1 MPATKTLKLPAPDPR
16 YAFYQLADGSR
27 IYPSGVQYD
36 DRTRACKWFVWRCRG
51 SHEVEEW
58 DERGKRRSISL
69 VKDGEILCDREG
81 VMLYFASPQEALQTL
96 NKETT

>member
-1 MPATKTLKLPAPDPR
+1 MPATKTLKLPAPDTH
-16 YAFYQLADGSR
+16 YGYYVLADGSR

-36 DRTRACKWFVWRCRG
+36 DRTRACKWFIWQCQG

-58 DERGKRRSISL
+58 DERGKRRSISR
-69 VKDGEILCDREG
+69 VQDGTILCGREG
-81 VMLYFASPQEALQTL
+81 VLYFDCPQDALQAL